1 MNEIE
6 LLIHDMSSTIQP
18 ADAYALVLEEKYG
31 TRKLPIIIG
40 AQEAYSIKIAMT
52 KYKSPRPLTHDLF
65 ITLIRKMEVEFT
77 KVLIYLVKDGVFYSY
92 LYFTKDGNE
101 YVIDSRTS
109 DAIALALRYKA
120 PIFTTVEIMD
130 NEHLNEESN
139 DSFSITINMV
149 NIDIL
154 RDELNKAIKEENYE
168 QASRIR
174 DEILRR
180 EKSSSDAESNNI

>member
-52 KYKSPRPLTHDLF
+52 KYKAPRPLTHDLF
-65 ITLIRKMEVEFT
+65 ITLIKKMEVEFT

-92 LYFTKDGNE
+92 LYLTKDGNE

-120 PIFTTVEIMD
+120 PIFTTAEIMD

-139 DSFSITINMV
+139 GSFSITINMV

-180 EKSSSDAESNNI
+180 EKSSSDAENNNI

>member
-120 PIFTTVEIMD
+120 PIFTTAEIMD

-139 DSFSITINMV
+139 GSFSITINMV

-154 RDELNKAIKEENYE
+154 SDELNKAIKEENYE

>member
-120 PIFTTVEIMD
+120 PIFTTAEIMD

-139 DSFSITINMV
+139 GSFSITINMV

-180 EKSSSDAESNNI
+180 EKSSSDAENNNI

>member
-92 LYFTKDGNE
+92 LYLTKDGNE

-120 PIFTTVEIMD
+120 PIFTTAEIMD

-139 DSFSITINMV
+139 GSFSITINMV

-180 EKSSSDAESNNI
+180 EKSSSDAENNNI

>member
-120 PIFTTVEIMD
+120 PIFTTAEIMD

-139 DSFSITINMV
+139 GSFSITINMV

-180 EKSSSDAESNNI
+180 EKSSSDTESNNI

>member
-1 MNEIE
+1 MEEVE

-40 AQEAYSIKIAMT
+40 AQEAYAIKIAMT

-65 ITLIRKMEVEFT
+65 ISLIRKMDVELN

-92 LYFTKDGNE
+92 LYFNKDGNE
-101 YVIDSRTS
+101 YVLDSRTS

-120 PIFTTVEIMD
+120 PIFTTAHIMD
-130 NEHLNEESN
+130 NEYLHEESN
-139 DSFSITINMV
+139 GSFSITINMV
-149 NIDIL
+149 SMDIL
-154 RDELNKAIKEENYE
+154 KEELQRAIKEENYE
-168 QASRIR
+168 QASKLR
-174 DEILRR
+174 DEIMRR
-180 EKSSSDAESNNI
+180 QKSSSDTENNII

>member
-40 AQEAYSIKIAMT
+40 AQEAYSIKIAIT

-120 PIFTTVEIMD
+120 PIFTTAEIMD

-139 DSFSITINMV
+139 GSFSITINMV

>member
-1 MNEIE
+1 MDEVE

-40 AQEAYSIKIAMT
+40 AQEAYAIKIAMT
-52 KYKSPRPLTHDLF
+52 KYRSPRPLTHDLF
-65 ITLIRKMEVEFT
+65 ISLIKKMDVELS

-92 LYFTKDGNE
+92 LYLKKDVNE
-101 YVIDSRTS
+101 YVLDSRTS

-120 PIFTTVEIMD
+120 PIFTTAQIMD
-130 NEHLNEESN
+130 NEYLHEESN
-139 DSFSITINMV
+139 GSFSITINMV

-154 RDELNKAIKEENYE
+154 KEELQRAIKEENYE
-168 QASRIR
+168 QASKLR
-174 DEILRR
+174 DEIMRR
-180 EKSSSDAESNNI
+180 ERSNSDAENNTI

>member
-92 LYFTKDGNE
+92 LYLTKDGNE

-120 PIFTTVEIMD
+120 PIFTTAEIMD

-139 DSFSITINMV
+139 GSFSITINMV

>member
-92 LYFTKDGNE
+92 LYLTKDGNE

-180 EKSSSDAESNNI
+180 EKSSSDAENNNI

>member
-1 MNEIE
+1 
-6 LLIHDMSSTIQP
+6 
-18 ADAYALVLEEKYG
+18 
-31 TRKLPIIIG
+31 
-40 AQEAYSIKIAMT
+40 
-52 KYKSPRPLTHDLF
+52 
-65 ITLIRKMEVEFT
+65 
-77 KVLIYLVKDGVFYSY
+77 
-92 LYFTKDGNE
+92 
-101 YVIDSRTS
+101 
-109 DAIALALRYKA
+109 
-120 PIFTTVEIMD
+120 MD

-139 DSFSITINMV
+139 GSFSITINMV

>member
-120 PIFTTVEIMD
+120 PIFTTAEIMD

-139 DSFSITINMV
+139 GSFSITINMV

-180 EKSSSDAESNNI
+180 EKSSSDAESNNV

>member
-120 PIFTTVEIMD
+120 PIFTTAEIMD

-139 DSFSITINMV
+139 GSFSITINMV